1 MHKAEAAE
9 AKVAAKVKADAA
21 KVKEDAAKLK
31 GDTRRLLAAT
41 GQLATE
47 TLYSQYP
54 FEVASVGSAVTSTQP
69 AGMFLYVLDAAA
81 AHVQYDSAFKA
92 YATVEYVHRDRST
105 GAVLDS
111 GEFSSCDTS
120 TFSSFSSLPGLAG
133 VPVADLFCPPLSMA
147 SKI

>member
-54 FEVASVGSAVTSTQP
+54 FEVASVGSAVTST
-69 AGMFLYVLDAAA
+69 
-81 AHVQYDSAFKA
+81 
-92 YATVEYVHRDRST
+92 
-105 GAVLDS
+105 
-111 GEFSSCDTS
+111 
-120 TFSSFSSLPGLAG
+120 
-133 VPVADLFCPPLSMA
+133 
-147 SKI
+147 